1 MRRRRPTSM
10 SWASRRLSARWDC
23 NLSAHPDDDRSRRAH
38 AAVADCQT
46 AWATRVLGLRL
57 SADRVTGVETSAGSL
72 SGGLVVDALGANS
85 PVSRWSDES
94 PVETTFSTKQWYCTL
109 VFRRPR
115 EQVDAPDFWL
125 TFPSTCGTRAG
136 PISPLGADRWSVS
149 VSGHANDQAPA
160 DPRGFTDYVR
170 TLEDDRIAR
179 ALEGAEPITQP
190 RAFGRPVAR
199 WRRFDQLQRC
209 RRGLLHLGDSVAA
222 LNPLLGQGLSV
233 TAWQASLLA
242 ELAARGCEA
251 LDREFAIAC
260 AAPVSDAW
268 DLTRIYQSDLTDRDW
283 ERIAL
288 RVTHSERTHREYV
301 RMWHLLEPPTTA
313 AKIARAEDC
322 T

>member
-1 MRRRRPTSM
+1 M
-10 SWASRRLSARWDC
+10 
-23 NLSAHPDDDRSRRAH
+23 
-38 AAVADCQT
+38 
-46 AWATRVLGLRL
+46 
-57 SADRVTGVETSAGSL
+57 
-72 SGGLVVDALGANS
+72 
-85 PVSRWSDES
+85 
-94 PVETTFSTKQWYCTL
+94 
-109 VFRRPR
+109 
-115 EQVDAPDFWL
+115 
-125 TFPSTCGTRAG
+125 
-136 PISPLGADRWSVS
+136 
-149 VSGHANDQAPA
+149 
-160 DPRGFTDYVR
+160 
-170 TLEDDRIAR
+170 
-179 ALEGAEPITQP
+179 
-190 RAFGRPVAR
+190 
-199 WRRFDQLQRC
+199 
-209 RRGLLHLGDSVAA
+209 
-222 LNPLLGQGLSV
+222 